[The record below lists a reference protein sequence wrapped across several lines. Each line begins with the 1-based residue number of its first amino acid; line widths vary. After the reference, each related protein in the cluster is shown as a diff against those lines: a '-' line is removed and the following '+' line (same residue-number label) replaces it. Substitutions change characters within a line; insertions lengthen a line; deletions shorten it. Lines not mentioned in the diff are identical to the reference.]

1 MRKEWGEVE
10 TILMKFPD
18 RRNTLNAKQ
27 LHILK
32 LTYKFRFITAPLL
45 TQYKAMKS
53 RHSMYMTLERLAAQ
67 NYLMKRTDNNKDFS
81 NRGTRYGLAPE
92 GFKVLQEHGFQKEL
106 FHTMY
111 SNKRVTE
118 GFVDHLIDTM
128 RVYLYINTTYPE
140 TFEIFTRTELAS
152 YEAFPSPRPDLY
164 MRHIETNAEYFLEL
178 FHDAPPK
185 NARKRLDDLLEHYDQ
200 EGWEQDNYPTLLF
213 VLADGRT
220 EGYFTEYAKKVLDNT
235 GMEDEI
241 TVLTT
246 TMKALSTSNPNIWS
260 SVVEPEKLT
269 NLNNL

>member
-1 MRKEWGEVE
+1 M
-10 TILMKFPD
+10 TIPKK
-18 RRNTLNAKQ
+18 RNTLNAKQ

-45 TQYKAMKS
+45 AEYKGLNS
-53 RHSMYMTLERLAAQ
+53 RHGTYMALERLLTQ
-67 NYLMKRTDNNKDFS
+67 GCLMKRSDNNKDFS

-92 GFKVLQEHGFQKEL
+92 GYKVLQEHGFQKEL

-111 SNKRVTE
+111 SNKSVTE
-118 GFVDHLIDTM
+118 GFIDHLIDTM

-152 YEAFPSPRPDLY
+152 YEAFPSPRPDFY
-164 MRHIETNAEYFLEL
+164 MRHNETSAEYFLEL

-200 EGWEQDNYPTLLF
+200 EGWEQDSYPTLLF

-246 TMKALSTSNPNIWS
+246 TMKALSGSTKEVWTSVLKPGELSAI
-260 SVVEPEKLT
+260 
-269 NLNNL
+269 